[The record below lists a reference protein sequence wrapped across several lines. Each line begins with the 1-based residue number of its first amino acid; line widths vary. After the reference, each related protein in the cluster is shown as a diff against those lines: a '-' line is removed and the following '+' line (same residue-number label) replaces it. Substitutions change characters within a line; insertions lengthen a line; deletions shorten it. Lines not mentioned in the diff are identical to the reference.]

1 MTQET
6 RVPKARTV
14 WRHFQVF
21 ASFALYQ
28 VDCPT
33 ADKRAARPGSA
44 VFFNARI
51 GGMSQ
56 ARTKLRTT
64 VSAHSEERVSQ
75 TRALH
80 ARSWHSRH
88 RVHNQDGRASPR
100 HPAPGRCSLCTR
112 AVTTRQATLRRP
124 RTPCPICRYGQATGS
139 LSAKRHVPNP

>member
-33 ADKRAARPGSA
+33 ADKRAAGPGSA
-44 VFFNARI
+44 VFSTLVLEPCLKRERNCA
-51 GGMSQ
+51 Q
-56 ARTKLRTT
+56 LA

-80 ARSWHSRH
+80 ARPWAMA
-88 RVHNQDGRASPR
+88 Q
-100 HPAPGRCSLCTR
+100 
-112 AVTTRQATLRRP
+112 
-124 RTPCPICRYGQATGS
+124 
-139 LSAKRHVPNP
+139 